1 MLCPSCK
8 TTTLAPDILENSAPC
23 DTCPQCSGVLLS
35 LASHTDE
42 LVIEEAT
49 LDAPIE
55 RHASEIA
62 DSKRA
67 LCCPQCQR
75 IMVKFKVTADAAHSL
90 DFCFGCAKVWLD
102 SGEWT
107 YLKSLGLHRRIRS
120 ITTDSWQRRLREEAG
135 LKLRIENFRLSVGQE
150 AFSVVEEFRLWLSA
164 QPKRDE
170 ILLHLSA
177 IE

>member
-8 TTTLAPDILENSAPC
+8 TIALAPDILENSVPC

-35 LASHTDE
+35 LVSQTDE
-42 LVIEEAT
+42 VVTQEAGSDVSIENQE
-49 LDAPIE
+49 
-55 RHASEIA
+55 SEIA

-135 LKLRIENFRLSVGQE
+135 LKLRIEKFRLSVGQE

-170 ILLHLSA
+170 ILLHLSV
-177 IE
+177 ID